1 MARAKAAPR
10 ADWYFD
16 FISPFAYFQ
25 FRMLDRLP
33 ADLDI
38 TLKPVL
44 FAGLL
49 DHWGQKGPAEI
60 PGKRVHTYRY
70 CQWYAERHGIP
81 FRAPPAHPFNPLGP
95 LRLAVALDA
104 SPEAVGAI
112 FAAIWGDG
120 VDVAS
125 EAGWEE
131 LSARVGLSVDAA
143 TRRVGE
149 QTVKDRLRAN
159 TEEAIARGVFGVPSF
174 VSDGEVFWGVDATE
188 MFLDYL
194 ADPAMFCEGEMA
206 RISTLPVGKARTL

>member
-1 MARAKAAPR
+1 MTRAESAPR

-25 FRMLDRLP
+25 FRILDRLP
-33 ADLDI
+33 PDLDV

-81 FRAPPAHPFNPLGP
+81 FRAPPAHPFNPLDP

-104 SPEAVGAI
+104 APETVGAI
-112 FAAIWGDG
+112 FAAIWSEGM
-120 VDVAS
+120 DVTS
-125 EAGWEE
+125 EAGWAE
-131 LSARVGLSVDAA
+131 LADRVGLSAAAA

-159 TEEAIARGVFGVPSF
+159 TEEAVDRRVFGVPSF
-174 VSDGEVFWGVDATE
+174 FCDGEVFWGVDSTE
-188 MFLDYL
+188 MFLDFL
-194 ADPAMFCEGEMA
+194 ANPAMFREGEMV
-206 RISTLPVGKARTL
+206 RLSTLPVGQARKL